1 MGFPPPQF
9 NVPLLPNQIA
19 PELPFYPIYGV
30 TPDNRYIPIS
40 VDQMGRLEI
49 GAEIGPITIGDVNIK
64 GYDPVSN
71 TYKDIAVNDLGLGN
85 GYSLRSTLFDGAN
98 HLKINAD
105 GSINVTGFVVISPT
119 EEQHVVDSPLDLYIP
134 GVSKGNMPTMRVVS
148 TPPTLTPG
156 EFSSSTLT
164 PAGRLI
170 VDGSQVTQPISAVAL
185 PLPANAAKETG
196 GNLSSIHAGI
206 QTLNSLVPS
215 VYDYIDLQYSG
226 NDLTKA
232 RFYLGGPGG
241 TLVSTLTLMYT
252 GANLTSVQR
261 S

>member
-19 PELPFYPIYGV
+19 PELPFYPLYGV

-40 VDQMGRLEI
+40 IDQQGRLEI

-64 GYDPVSN
+64 GLDPVSN
-71 TYKDIAVNDLGLGN
+71 TYKDIAVNDLGIGN

-119 EEQHVVDSPLDLYIP
+119 QEQHVVDSPLDLYIP
-134 GVSKGNMPTMRVVS
+134 GVSKGSMPTMRVVS
-148 TPPTLTPG
+148 APPTLTAG
-156 EFSSSTLT
+156 EFSSPTLT

-185 PLPANAAKETG
+185 PLPTNAAKETG
-196 GNLSSIHAGI
+196 GNLTSINAGI
-206 QTLNSLVPS
+206 QALNSLIPS
-215 VYDYIDLQYSG
+215 TYDYISLQYSG
-226 NDLTKA
+226 NNLTQAK
-232 RFYLGGPGG
+232 FYLGGPSG
-241 TLVSTLTLMYT
+241 TLISTLMLTYL
-252 GANLTSVQR
+252 GNNLATVTKS
-261 S
+261 